1 MSDNRLA
8 TWGRQSVAYGAVTV
22 VALILVAGLVNLQI
36 VDHAELYEKSEMN
49 RVRVVPIVPRR
60 GMMYDREERV
70 LVDNRPSYTVSVV
83 PSEEVKGK
91 TLANLARVIDIDTGQ
106 IRKIMKRTML
116 TRYLPASIKPDIP
129 FDVVA
134 VLEER
139 NNEFPGVS
147 YSMEKVR
154 QYQHSAGMESFT
166 GYVGEVSPQDL
177 ERNPDI
183 QYRLGSL
190 IGKKGLEKQYD
201 NRLRGI
207 EGTAYVEV
215 YASGQVVGPY
225 GGKEKVEAMPGTD
238 LHLSID
244 LDIQTVVDSIF
255 DTTHC
260 CGAIVAIDPRTGEVL
275 AMASR
280 PGFDPN
286 VFSAFVPENLWQS
299 ISQDPTHPL
308 LNRPLNGLYPPGS
321 TAKLLTVGAGLEEGV
336 IDENTTFRSCIGGYQ
351 FGNRFFRCWEPK
363 GHGVVTAV
371 HGIEASCDVYMY
383 QLGLKLGVEGLAKYY
398 DACGFG
404 KPTGVDLPGE
414 SKGLNPTP
422 EYLDKVYGKR
432 GWTKALAL
440 NLAIGQGEILV
451 TPIQLA
457 QFYCG
462 LANNGVVYRPHL
474 VRAFVKPDGT
484 REEVKPEV
492 SFKLPFSPH
501 TLSVLKEGLRLVVEG
516 GRGTARRLKNKYY
529 SIGGKT
535 GTAQNPHGDNH
546 AWFVGVAPL
555 ENSEIVVAAIVEN
568 AGHGSEVAAPAVGK
582 IIKAYMFKKL
592 GIIEEPPKP
601 VAKPSDSTAV
611 KKPAKPT
618 STEASLPVRPTGG
631 GTE

>member
-1 MSDNRLA
+1 MNENRLA
-8 TWGRQSVAYGAVTV
+8 SWGRQSVAYGAVSLT
-22 VALILVAGLVNLQI
+22 AIILIVGLAKLQI
-36 VDHAELYEKSEMN
+36 VDHRDLYEKSESN

-60 GMMYDREERV
+60 GMMFDRDGRV

-91 TLANLARVIDIDTGQ
+91 TLANLARVIDIDTTQ
-106 IRKIMKRTML
+106 IRKIMKRTMI
-116 TRYLPASIKPDIP
+116 TRYLPATVKPDIP

-139 NNEFPGVS
+139 NDEFPGVA
-147 YSMEKVR
+147 YTMEKVR

-166 GYVGEVSPQDL
+166 GYVGEVSPQDTI
-177 ERNPDI
+177 RNRD
-183 QYRLGSL
+183 YRLGSL

-201 NRLRGI
+201 DMLRGV

-225 GGKEKVEAMPGTD
+225 GGKEKVEAVPGAD

-244 LDIQTVVDSIF
+244 LDVQTVVDSIF
-255 DTTHC
+255 DTAHC
-260 CGAIVAIDPRTGEVL
+260 CGAIVAMDPRTGEII

-299 ISQDPTHPL
+299 ISKDPTHPL

-321 TAKLLTVGAGLEEGV
+321 TAKLLTVGAGLEEGL

-363 GHGVVTAV
+363 GHGVLTAV

-383 QLGLKLGVEGLAKYY
+383 QLGLKLGVEGLSKYY
-398 DACGFG
+398 AACGFG
-404 KPTGVDLPGE
+404 KPTGIDLPGE
-414 SKGLNPTP
+414 SKGLNPTT

-432 GWTKALAL
+432 GWTKALSL
-440 NLAIGQGEILV
+440 NIAIGQGEILV
-451 TPIQLA
+451 TPLQLA

-462 LANNGVVYRPHL
+462 LANHGVVYRPHM

-484 REEVKPEV
+484 REEVEPEV
-492 SFKLPFSPH
+492 SFKLPFTPR
-501 TLSVLKEGLRLVVEG
+501 TLALLNEGLRLVVEG
-516 GRGTARRLKNKYY
+516 GHGTARRLKNKYY
-529 SIGGKT
+529 GVGGKT

-546 AWFVGVAPL
+546 SWFVGVAPL
-555 ENSEIVVAAIVEN
+555 DNPEIVVSAIVEN

-582 IIKAYMFKKL
+582 VIKAYMYKKL
-592 GIIEEPPKP
+592 GIVEEPPKP
-601 VAKPSDSTAV
+601 VVKPSDSTKV
-611 KKPAKPT
+611 KPATPP
-618 STEASLPVRPTGG
+618 STEAALPPRRTTNG